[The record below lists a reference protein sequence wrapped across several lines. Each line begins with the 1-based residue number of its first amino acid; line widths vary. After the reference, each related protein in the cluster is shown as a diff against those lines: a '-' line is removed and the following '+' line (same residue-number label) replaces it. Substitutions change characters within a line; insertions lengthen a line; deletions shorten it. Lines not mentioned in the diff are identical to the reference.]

1 MFCAWLG
8 MPRKSPARLQVL
20 RAPGRPRG
28 TQGGEVAGMG
38 HSLNQPSY
46 LTKALPDVAKC
57 HATYWLC
64 WNRVKCVALLV
75 RLRLKDKTL
84 HGKKLLVLGWKEINV
99 SFVSQDAHQRAS
111 WISLWRSLRSSR
123 NFVIMKMWLRYG
135 PRSWTPRVCSQAAEA
150 AVPVVVWEPSP
161 SQPSYCSGHSYV
173 SRRFACL
180 DYSPLVFATLTQ
192 LAWVTVC
199 HHTIPAKFRMMLAK
213 VRL

>member
-8 MPRKSPARLQVL
+8 MPRKDMLVLRKEHRIQDSVATLERLVSSELQVL
-20 RAPGRPRG
+20 RAPARPRG

-57 HATYWLC
+57 HATYWLY

-75 RLRLKDKTL
+75 KLRLKDKTL

-111 WISLWRSLRSSR
+111 S
-123 NFVIMKMWLRYG
+123 
-135 PRSWTPRVCSQAAEA
+135 
-150 AVPVVVWEPSP
+150 PV
-161 SQPSYCSGHSYV
+161 
-173 SRRFACL
+173 
-180 DYSPLVFATLTQ
+180 
-192 LAWVTVC
+192 
-199 HHTIPAKFRMMLAK
+199 
-213 VRL
+213 